1 MKQTHTHTHT
11 HLRMSQIIMEKYLR
25 IMLVV
30 GIDKCKVV
38 SEGIGVRF
46 FLDYKGDEVSKVLY
60 HH

>member
-1 MKQTHTHTHT
+1 
-11 HLRMSQIIMEKYLR
+11 MSQIIMEKYLR